1 MDESVQWLD
10 YVLLAGFALVAL
22 LALRRWRLGGGRAM
36 AIIGGA
42 VGLLAIVSA
51 IGKIGEATGYRHRIL
66 FDITIA
72 AFLGSGYL
80 LILFRHQFLPV
91 PRWIRIG
98 ALVASAGAGAYLIS
112 QQLEYGPDVTYEGAD
127 LAALLVLVGVWA
139 ASVLEPSIQFW
150 RAARKRPTVQ
160 RARLRSLSAAYLGI
174 VLILI
179 VSLALG
185 QDADPTVSTAI
196 QASTLA
202 LVPLLAAAITP
213 PRWLRRIWRAPEE
226 EALRASRHLVM
237 FAADRATVAGR
248 ALEWA
253 TRLVG
258 GDAGFMAMPN
268 GDVLAEVGVSHEEA
282 CDLATRF
289 RPREQASA
297 FPIRSDEGTAI
308 VAPFFTETGICTLVV
323 LSGPFAQLF
332 GTDEIDRLGEYAGD
346 VGVALDRAHL
356 TEEMGRLDQARR
368 AFIANAAHELRTP
381 LTAILGFSSMVAADP
396 RRMPPEQLQ
405 QAMEAVHRHSLRMR
419 TLVNNLLD
427 LTQIEAGKL
436 SVSIAPV
443 SLPEVGRQ
451 ALETAPAPP
460 DVTVSMDVPDVKVI
474 ADRLRLE
481 QVFANLLVN
490 AYKYGGS
497 HVDVAGRT
505 DNGSV
510 VVTVTDDGPGISEPL
525 RSRLF
530 EPFVRGAAV
539 GKEGSG
545 LGLAIVRSLLR
556 AFGGDIWYEE
566 ASPKGARFC
575 FRLECPN

>member
-1 MDESVQWLD
+1 MNESVQWLD

-51 IGKIGEATGYRHRIL
+51 IGKISEATDYRYRIL

-98 ALVASAGAGAYLIS
+98 ALVVSAGVGGYLIY
-112 QQLEYGPDVTYEGAD
+112 QQLEYGPDVVYEGPD
-127 LAALLVLVGVWA
+127 MAALLALVGVWA

-174 VLILI
+174 ILILI
-179 VSLALG
+179 VALALG

-202 LVPLLAAAITP
+202 LIPLLAAAITP

-237 FAADRATVAGR
+237 FAADRVSLAGR

-258 GDAGFMAMPN
+258 GDAGFIALPN
-268 GDVLAEVGVSHEEA
+268 GDVLAEMGISHEEA
-282 CDLATRF
+282 CDLSTRY
-289 RPREQASA
+289 RPREQASP
-297 FPIRSDEGTAI
+297 FPIRSEDGTAI

-332 GTDEIDRLGEYAGD
+332 GTDEIDRLGDYAED
-346 VGVALDRAHL
+346 VGVALDRAYL
-356 TEEMGRLDQARR
+356 TEEMQRLDEARR

-396 RRMPPEQLQ
+396 VRMPPEQLQ

-427 LTQIEAGKL
+427 LTQIDAGKL
-436 SVSIAPV
+436 NVNVAPV
-443 SLPEVGRQ
+443 SLPEVARQ
-451 ALETAPAPP
+451 ALETAPVPP
-460 DVTVSMDVPDVKVI
+460 DKSVSMDVPDVKVN

-490 AYKYGGS
+490 AYKYGGP
-497 HVDVAGRT
+497 HVDVDGYAEDRT
-505 DNGSV
+505 V
-510 VVTVTDDGPGISEPL
+510 VVTVTDDGPGIAEPL

-556 AFGGDIWYEE
+556 AFGGDIWYED

-575 FRLECPN
+575 FRLECPD